1 MKHIHVLCDYNH
13 WVSHDANCRSS
24 VHHSSHVCHNYV
36 VLHTLQMKVVE
47 LSDALEAT
55 GSYSKAEIADR
66 VKKYREKLMQV
77 WFCLDIILW
86 YVWTVN
92 YSP

>member
-1 MKHIHVLCDYNH
+1 
-13 WVSHDANCRSS
+13 
-24 VHHSSHVCHNYV
+24 
-36 VLHTLQMKVVE
+36 MKVVE